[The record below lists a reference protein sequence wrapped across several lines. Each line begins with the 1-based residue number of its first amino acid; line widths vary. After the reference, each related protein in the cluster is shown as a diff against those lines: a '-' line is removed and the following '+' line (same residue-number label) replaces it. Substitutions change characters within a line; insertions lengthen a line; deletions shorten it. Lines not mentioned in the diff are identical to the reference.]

1 VRVLLWI
8 LAGTVAAAVAG
19 LLLGPRLID
28 GELVRDQLVARL
40 ARVTG
45 ESVRVVGP
53 TDLSLWPQPRLS
65 IGQLV
70 VGEAARSGTYV
81 SVERV
86 ELVLGVG
93 GLVGLD
99 WGPREIR
106 LVRPQ
111 LHAAMLPTLADLGRL
126 AERMRGELLPVDA
139 VSVVGGRVLVRDPG
153 LATPLELAELD
164 LELAREAGGGPLVLT
179 GGGRWRDQPLALE
192 VELRPASAGPQA
204 VRARLVLG
212 SGPQAS
218 RFAYRGTLD
227 LVSTRL
233 RLDGEL
239 ELAADTGRLAPLLA
253 DFGAARLA
261 ERLPPIGAFA
271 ARGRLRSDGSRLE
284 ADGLRLATA
293 AGELQLR
300 LTLGLA
306 GSRDLRLDVE
316 ATRLD
321 LPLGFD
327 PRAAFAD
334 LWKGPP
340 AGLVGSVAVRIGTL
354 ARGGQELLLVR
365 LEARLPG
372 DGTLVLETFAAQLPG
387 TGDLELVGRLAPGPA
402 GTSFRGRLLARVEEA
417 RPALSWA
424 GLDPPWF
431 LDRLGGLAIGG
442 ELQATAEGASLSRAE
457 IGLGGARASGTF
469 AFLVGP
475 PPRWRLVGNVD
486 RLVLDPWLE
495 ETVGA
500 AARAWLAEG
509 PPREFEIEVDLAVE
523 RLAWRGLR
531 AERVHLRAE
540 LADGQLRIDELA
552 SPQLGGGSARLSG
565 TLGPGGASDLLL
577 EVEADQPARL
587 ARALELD
594 PTLPA
599 LLEAPLEIRARLH
612 EGGAGRR
619 LDAELVTSEAA
630 LRAEFDL
637 PRGTLEPDRWQLTG
651 EFANTAALAAR
662 LSGRAGLAAG
672 LTGRLRAEF
681 DARREASGWR
691 IAGRIGA
698 GRLDLT
704 AGLELVEGHGLPLLR
719 GRLALERADAPSLAD
734 LYRLAEVPLGLPAGP
749 IRAWPGA
756 WPRRPFGTPRLPS
769 VDLDL
774 ALEFGLEREDGTTLG
789 RGNALLAFA
798 GRALALDA
806 IDLPLAGGRLTGRLL
821 AELGP
826 QSGRIE
832 GALALTTGSLADL
845 AETLGIAGAPR
856 GIVDLELAFASEG
869 RSIAELVGNV
879 GGRGALTLREL
890 GPADAVIPGADRL
903 LAVRS
908 PLVLERGVARGE
920 DLAVEVE
927 GGPGRGRLAF
937 DLASWILDLDLA
949 FPGGRLRLLGP
960 PERLR
965 RYVEAAAPS
974 P

>member
-1 VRVLLWI
+1 VRALVWI

-19 LLLGPRLID
+19 LLLGPRLVD

-40 ARVTG
+40 ARLTG
-45 ESVRVVGP
+45 EPVHVAGP

-70 VGEAARSGTYV
+70 VGEAGRGGPFV
-81 SVERV
+81 SVDRV

-99 WGPREIR
+99 PGPREIR

-111 LHAAMLPTLADLGRL
+111 LHAALLPTLADLGRL
-126 AERMRGELLPVDA
+126 SEAMRGELLPVDA

-153 LATPLELAELD
+153 LPTPLELTELD

-192 VELRPASAGPQA
+192 VELRPAAAGPHA

-212 SGPQAS
+212 SGPLAS
-218 RFAYRGTLD
+218 RFAYRGTFG
-227 LVSTRL
+227 LVTTGP

-253 DFGAARLA
+253 HFGAVRLA
-261 ERLPPIGAFA
+261 ERLSPLGAFA
-271 ARGRLRSDGSRLE
+271 ARGRLRSDGHRLE
-284 ADGLRLATA
+284 ADGLRLATV
-293 AGELQLR
+293 AGELQVR
-300 LTLGLA
+300 LALGLA
-306 GSRDLRLDVE
+306 EPRDFRLDVE

-321 LPLGFD
+321 LPPGFD

-334 LWKGPP
+334 LREGPP
-340 AGLVGSVAVRIGTL
+340 AALVGNIAVRIGTL
-354 ARGGQELLLVR
+354 ARAGQELLLVR
-365 LEARLPG
+365 LDARLPG
-372 DGTLVLETFAAQLPG
+372 DGTLLLETFGAQLPG
-387 TGDLELVGRLAPGPA
+387 TGDVELAGRLAPGPA
-402 GTSFRGRLLARVEEA
+402 GASFRGRLLARAEEA
-417 RPALSWA
+417 RPVLLWA

-431 LDRLGGLAIGG
+431 LDRLASVAIAG
-442 ELQATAEGASLSRAE
+442 ELQATPEGVSLTRAE
-457 IGLGGARASGTF
+457 IGIGGTRASGTF

-486 RLVLDPWLE
+486 RLVLDPWLDG
-495 ETVGA
+495 TVGA

-509 PPREFEIEVDLAVE
+509 PPREFEAEVDLAVE
-523 RLAWRGLR
+523 RVAWRGLR
-531 AERVHLRAE
+531 AEQVRLRAE
-540 LADGQLRIDELA
+540 LADGQLRIDEFA

-565 TLGPGGASDLLL
+565 TLGPAGTTDLRL
-577 EVEADQPARL
+577 ELDADQPARL
-587 ARALELD
+587 ARALEMD

-599 LLEAPLEIRARLH
+599 LLEAPLEVRARLH
-612 EGGAGRR
+612 DGGAGRR
-619 LDAELVTSEAA
+619 LHAEAVTAEAA
-630 LRAEFDL
+630 LQAEFDF
-637 PRGTLEPDRWQLTG
+637 PPGTLEPDRWQLAG
-651 EFANTAALAAR
+651 ELANTSVLAAR

-672 LTGRLRAEF
+672 LTGRLRAEI
-681 DARREASGWR
+681 DARREAVGWR
-691 IAGRIGA
+691 IAGRVEA
-698 GRLDLT
+698 GRLGLA
-704 AGLELVEGHGLPLLR
+704 AGLELVEGHGVPLLR
-719 GRLALERADAPSLAD
+719 GRVALERADAASLAD

-749 IRAWPGA
+749 IRAWLGA
-756 WPRRPFGTPRLPS
+756 WPRRPFGTPRLPT

-774 ALEFGLEREDGTTLG
+774 ALEVGLQREDGTTLG
-789 RGNALLAFA
+789 RGRALLAFA

-821 AELGP
+821 AELGQ

-832 GALALTTGSLADL
+832 AALALATGSLAEI
-845 AETLGIAGAPR
+845 AETLGIAAPPG
-856 GIVDLELAFASEG
+856 GIVDLELAFTSEG
-869 RSIAELVGNV
+869 RSIAELVGNS

-890 GPADAVIPGADRL
+890 RPADATIPGANRL

-908 PLVLERGVARGE
+908 PLVLERGVALGE

-927 GGPGRGRLAF
+927 GGPGRGRLTF

-949 FPGGRLRLLGP
+949 LPGGRLRLLGP

-965 RYVEAAAPS
+965 RYVEAATPS